1 MSPLSAILLG
11 IIQGVAE
18 FLPISS
24 SGHLSILQNFFNMQ
38 TSEDGHLFFDV
49 LLHLATLIAVCFFY
63 RKDIKEIIVETILYI
78 KGIGHPQPG
87 GKKTYQKV
95 RLLMMMVIA
104 TLPLLVILPFHDSI
118 EKLYYN
124 TAFIGIALIATGLIL
139 FISDKFVQGNRTEK
153 TMSVKNAL
161 VVGVCQAVA
170 TLPGIS
176 RSGATITAGI
186 ASGLNRNFAVKFSFL
201 ISIPAVLGANILSL
215 FKAISEGFDTSLMP
229 VYLLGMLVAMVVGYF
244 SLRLV
249 QYICNKGK
257 FGAFAYYCWAAGI
270 ITIILTIVL

>member
-24 SGHLSILQNFFNMQ
+24 SGHLSIFQNFFNMQ

-63 RKDIKEIIVETILYI
+63 RKDIKEIISESVSYI

-87 GKKTYQKV
+87 GTKSYPKV
-95 RLLMMMVIA
+95 RLLMMMVVA
-104 TLPLLVILPFHDSI
+104 TLPLFIVLPLQGSI

-124 TAFIGIALIATGLIL
+124 TAFIGIALIVTGFVL
-139 FISDKFVQGNRTEK
+139 FISDRFVAGNRNEK

-176 RSGATITAGI
+176 RSGVTITAGI
-186 ASGLNRNFAVKFSFL
+186 AGGLNRDFAVKFSFL
-201 ISIPAVLGANILSL
+201 ISIPAVLGANIISL
-215 FKAISEGFDTSLMP
+215 VKSIGDGFDTSLLP
-229 VYLLGMLVAMVVGYF
+229 VYLLGMLVAMVTGYF
-244 SLRLV
+244 ALRLV
-249 QYICNKGK
+249 RYICNKGK
-257 FGAFAYYCWAAGI
+257 FGAFSYYCWAVGL